1 MTMKWHELHWQRPLS
16 RLQAIGLLTRLA
28 SDIDLGTIVFEA
40 RAEAG
45 RIRYLLGGRPDDIR
59 HVRSILSELIPG
71 TATTRADQRQQV
83 ERAGRVRIS
92 QRALSL
98 AIETGDQVLR
108 AVLAALAAAKK
119 TGDVLVLQVVLAGA
133 VPPQSLPGKVADPT
147 ASIWSTL
154 LHGATTASTDLHKNM
169 QGKLSQY
176 RFRALVRLGV
186 SAASPARRQLLVH
199 GVLSALR
206 QLQSGST
213 KLDLIRLDPE
223 HVNDAAIP
231 VRTPLRLTPDETLAF
246 LAWPCSDD
254 ELPGLVPLH
263 PRKLTPMVALASKP
277 ERVFAVTTAPGE
289 SVPVGIDIVDGLRH
303 THVMAPTGEGKS
315 TLLLNLIASDI
326 RANRS
331 VVVVDPKLDLA
342 RDVLSLI
349 PEKRIADVVVI
360 DPTLD
365 RPVSIDPLHGHGID
379 PTQAADGALAIFKGM
394 FPSAFGP
401 RVTDTFHAALLTL
414 AMHPGTTLAD
424 LPRLFTNPRY
434 RATLTASIDDPIGLG
449 GFWAQF
455 DALSSAAQ
463 AAAIAPLLT
472 RLRQFLLRPGLR
484 AILSDP
490 APRFQL
496 NDVLTRPRI
505 LILSL
510 NKGILGATAASL
522 LGSLVVSQLWQLILA
537 RAAID
542 KNTRAPVSIYLD
554 EAQMF
559 LHLDGDLGEAL
570 EQSRSMGALWH
581 IAHQHR
587 SQMPAGLLAGIDANT
602 LNKVVFALQ
611 PADAR
616 TVAQGSSRIS
626 QEDIMA
632 LPPYEVYASLLSGGK
647 KTGWFSARTLP
658 PPQAISDPD
667 AVLAE
672 SQARYG
678 TTLDTTQTATP
689 APSAN
694 PDDEPLGRRRRGE

>member
-1 MTMKWHELHWQRPLS
+1 MKWHELHWQRPLS
-16 RLQAIGLLTRLA
+16 HLQAIGLLTRLA
-28 SDIDLGTIVFEA
+28 SDIELGTIILEV

-45 RIRYLLGGRPDDIR
+45 RIRYLLGARPDDAR
-59 HVRSILSELIPG
+59 QVRAILSELIPG
-71 TATTRADQRQQV
+71 TATTRTEQRERV

-92 QRALSL
+92 QRTLML
-98 AIETGDQVLR
+98 AIDSGDQVLR
-108 AVLAALAAAKK
+108 AVLAALAAANKAS
-119 TGDVLVLQVVLAGA
+119 DVLVLQVVLAGA
-133 VPPQSLPGKVADPT
+133 VPPQALPGKVPDPT
-147 ASIWSTL
+147 TSVWNTL
-154 LHGATTASTDLHKNM
+154 LHGTTAANADMHKNM
-169 QGKLSQY
+169 RSKLSQY
-176 RFRALVRLGV
+176 RFRALIRLGV
-186 SAASPARRQLLVH
+186 SAPSPTRRKLLVH

-206 QLQSGST
+206 EMQSGT
-213 KLDLIRLDPE
+213 TQIDLVRDNPE
-223 HVNDAAIP
+223 RVNAATVP
-231 VRTPLRLTPDETLAF
+231 VRIPLRLTPEETLSF
-246 LAWPCSDD
+246 LAWPRGET
-254 ELPGLVPLH
+254 ELPGLAPMH
-263 PRKLTPMVALASKP
+263 PKKLTPLVALPKKP

-289 SVPVGIDIVDGLRH
+289 AVPVGISIAAGLRH
-303 THVMAPTGEGKS
+303 THVTAPTGEGKS
-315 TLLLNLIASDI
+315 TLLLHLIAADI
-326 RANRS
+326 QANRS

-349 PEKRIADVVVI
+349 PEKRVADVIVI
-360 DPTLD
+360 DPTLEH
-365 RPVSIDPLHGHGID
+365 PVSIDPLHGRGVD
-379 PTQAADGALAIFKGM
+379 PTQAADSALAIFKGM

-414 AMHPGTTLAD
+414 AMYPGTTLAD
-424 LPRLFTNPRY
+424 LPRLFTDPRY

-455 DALSSAAQ
+455 DGLSAAAQ

-496 NDVLTRPRI
+496 DDVLTRPRI

-510 NKGILGATAASL
+510 NKGVLGATAASL

-537 RAAID
+537 RAATD
-542 KNTRAPVSIYLD
+542 KTKRTPISIYLD

-587 SQMPAGLLAGIDANT
+587 AQIPASLLAGIDANT
-602 LNKVVFALQ
+602 LNKIVFALQ
-611 PADAR
+611 PTDAR
-616 TVAQGSSRIS
+616 TVAQGNSRIS

-632 LPPYEVYASLLSGGK
+632 LPPYEIYASLLSDGK

-667 AVLAE
+667 AVLLE

-678 TTLDTTQTATP
+678 TTPGSTHTTAP
-689 APSAN
+689 APDARS
-694 PDDEPLGRRRRGE
+694 DDEPLGRRKRGE